1 MWDAIRTMLSSKKAI
16 AAIVGVI
23 VVLAGH
29 FGLELPSESV
39 AEIVGLIIAYVLGQ
53 GLADIGK
60 EADRI

>member
-1 MWDAIRTMLSSKKAI
+1 MWDAIRTMLGSKKAI
-16 AAIVGVI
+16 AAIAGVV
-23 VVLAGH
+23 VVLAGRI
-29 FGLELPSESV
+29 GLDLPTESI